1 MIKAFRI
8 QQKAAGAGF
17 DWSDRRQV
25 WSKVKE
31 EIVEFEHEAEGSQ
44 RAEEEFGDILFS
56 LVNAA
61 RLYGIDPENALERCN
76 RKFIG
81 RFENMERQAADK
93 GKNLSDMNIDE
104 MEEMWQ
110 KAKKDH
116 GTEK

>member
-1 MIKAFRI
+1 M
-8 QQKAAGAGF
+8 
-17 DWSDRRQV
+17 
-25 WSKVKE
+25 
-31 EIVEFEHEAEGSQ
+31 
-44 RAEEEFGDILFS
+44 FS
-56 LVNAA
+56 LLLITHCCFHFRSKKPDWKLLKRNPPAPMMSKH
-61 RLYGIDPENALERCN
+61 RSGTPLFIPRYPENALERCN